1 MPEGDTIF
9 FLAER
14 MRLQLVGRTL
24 RHVWLREVSGA
35 SAVEGAEVTAV
46 RSVGKHLL
54 IDLEKADAP
63 NRILRSH
70 LGMNGSWRTLRRPVP
85 RNPACRI
92 AFRIEG
98 GPELRCE
105 EAAQVE
111 VFLAR
116 DEVRHPAL
124 SRLGPDLLGEHD
136 LDAVVAR
143 ARARSPE
150 DLAALLL
157 DQGTAAGLGNVYK
170 SELLFRAG
178 LHPLL
183 PVSAVDDATLR
194 RLFEDGA
201 QLLAANS
208 RRSRRVTTLGPR
220 GARARVRGIDHF
232 VYGRGG
238 RPCVLCGTR
247 VQGMRQGPLVRPTW
261 WCPRCQ
267 PPARPASAPRGM

>member
-14 MRLQLVGRTL
+14 MRPHLVGRIL
-24 RHVWLREVSGA
+24 RDVWLREESGA
-35 SAVEGAEVTAV
+35 SFVEGAEVTAV
-46 RSVGKHLL
+46 RPVGKHLL
-54 IDLEKADAP
+54 INLRKADAP

-70 LGMNGSWRTLRRPVP
+70 LGMTGSWYTVRRHVP
-85 RNPACRI
+85 RNPVCRI
-92 AFRIEG
+92 AFRIED
-98 GPELRCE
+98 GPEFRCKG
-105 EAAQVE
+105 AAQVE

-116 DEVRHPAL
+116 DEARHPAL

-143 ARARSPE
+143 ARERAPG

-178 LHPLL
+178 LHPSL

-201 QLLAANS
+201 QLLAANC
-208 RRSRRVTTLGPR
+208 RRSRRVTTLGPQ
-220 GARARVRGIDHF
+220 GAEARVRGIDHF

-238 RPCVLCGTR
+238 CPCVLCGTR

-267 PPARPASAPRGM
+267 PPPRAVSASRGT

>member
-1 MPEGDTIF
+1 MPEGDTVF

-14 MRLQLVGRTL
+14 MRPQLVGRTL
-24 RHVWLREVSGA
+24 RDVWLREVSGA
-35 SAVEGAEVTAV
+35 PAVEGAEVTAV

-54 IDLEKADAP
+54 IDLRKADGP

-70 LGMNGSWRTLRRPVP
+70 LGMNGSWRTLRRPAP
-85 RNPACRI
+85 RNPACRL
-92 AFRIEG
+92 AFRVEG
-98 GPELRCE
+98 GPEFRCE
-105 EAAQVE
+105 KAAQVE

-116 DEVRHPAL
+116 DEARHPAL

-136 LDAVVAR
+136 LDEVVAR
-143 ARARSPE
+143 ARDRNPE

-170 SELLFRAG
+170 SEVLFRAG
-178 LHPLL
+178 LHPRLS
-183 PVSAVDDATLR
+183 VSAVDDDTLR

-201 QLLAANS
+201 QLLAANC

-220 GARARVRGIDHF
+220 GAQARVRGIDHF

-247 VQGMRQGPLVRPTW
+247 VQGMRQGPLIRPTW

-267 PPARPASAPRGM
+267 PPPSVVSSSRET